1 MADDSKLQII
11 HYPHPTLR
19 HHSKPLR
26 RVDAQLRDWAQQML
40 DLMYAYNG
48 VGLAGNQV
56 DLPYRIFAMNPEAA
70 SGSREH
76 EMILLNPV
84 IVKRSGMAEGEE
96 GCLSFPEIYAPVK
109 RPNKII
115 VEAYTLD
122 GEELSM
128 ELDGFFARVIQ
139 HELDHLDGVTFIDRL
154 STAAKLSVR
163 DQLETLEHQF
173 RAGQE
178 TGRIPSNEAI
188 EERLK
193 RLEEERT

>member
-1 MADDSKLQII
+1 
-11 HYPHPTLR
+11 
-19 HHSKPLR
+19 
-26 RVDAQLRDWAQQML
+26 VDAQLRDWAQQML